1 MVKDT
6 CQFNHVIKNYNEGC
20 DEGYFLE
27 ADVQYLEKLDEPHN
41 DLPFLHERM
50 KIERVLKLLANSY
63 DKTLNFIHIRN

>member
-6 CQFNHVIKNYNEGC
+6 CQFNDVIKNYNEGC

-41 DLPFLHERM
+41 DLPFLPVRM
-50 KIERVLKLLANSY
+50 KTERVLKLLVNLY